1 MQEVNSSMNVDGVS
15 SEKST
20 GELVVVK
27 NVEEESKHSQEDM
40 DEDESS
46 KSP

>member
-1 MQEVNSSMNVDGVS
+1 
-15 SEKST
+15 
-20 GELVVVK
+20 VVIVK
-27 NVEEESKHSQEDM
+27 HVEEESKHSQEDM